1 MYIWCPDE
9 LEPVAQTEKLNGTK
23 VYLNIQDS
31 RLLTKNRK
39 EKCSSD
45 ALIASIENLLSSSY
59 PNAKFVSKD
68 QEHEYEIN
76 IQLTAY
82 YSEFHTAAW
91 KGKTEMNVELKKLSN
106 DKKATYEISK
116 SKSNANFGGMK
127 TAKNNLKKSYN
138 KAMIDLLAMIN
149 QFLD

>member
-9 LEPVAQTEKLNGTK
+9 LEPVAQTEKLKGAK

-39 EKCSSD
+39 EKCSSEE
-45 ALIASIENLLSSSY
+45 LVSSIQNLVLSTY
-59 PNAKFVSKD
+59 PNANFVSKD
-68 QEHEYEIN
+68 QEHKYEIN

-91 KGKTEMNVELKKLSN
+91 KGKTEMNVELKNLSN
-106 DKKATYEISK
+106 GKVATSEISQ
-116 SKSNANFGGMK
+116 SKANGNFGGMR